1 MGDQKQ
7 YSYKSK
13 EDWTMQISNSVF
25 VTNFPEHFMS
35 RDLWKV
41 VNLERLIENLCT
53 IWIGRLH
60 LHANVVRFQRDPKP
74 SAWKPK
80 GTYQGTHVG
89 VNIANSRDSYVSIL
103 KKGNPSYASSE
114 DSCPALVLD
123 DACNP
128 DRDLSM
134 SLMGKVKA
142 IKSLSNLYLTIEEEG
157 FQNVKLYH
165 LGGLWVLIN
174 LASCASIE
182 NFCKHVGLPFKVWT
196 QNTFVKIASMW
207 GDLVDIEDHG
217 DVSLSY
223 KRLCLRTKTDDII
236 SEKFKVIMKG
246 KKYWIRAKEM
256 EAWVLDFH
264 DKSFDSSS
272 SDDESLGPVHGNI
285 NKHSEEEVQSKD
297 PFNIYDLLQKN
308 KENVGQSLEEDP
320 QYPSGFTSVEND
332 AEKGDAQYAD
342 NFDEPLS
349 TNSGNKNDSGSS
361 KGSMPQRSVNLFS
374 KVHTRD
380 LF

>member
-41 VNLERLIENLCT
+41 VNLERLIKNLCT
-53 IWIGRLH
+53 IWIGRLY

-89 VNIANSRDSYVSIL
+89 VNIANSKDSYASIL

-134 SLMGKVKA
+134 SLMRKVKA

-157 FQNVKLYH
+157 FQNVKLSH
-165 LGGLWVLIN
+165 LGGLWVLID

-182 NFCKHVGLPFKVWT
+182 KFCKHVGLPFIVWT

-207 GDLVDIEDHG
+207 GDLVDIKDHG

-223 KRLCLRTKTDDII
+223 KRLYLRTETDDIF

-272 SDDESLGPVHGNI
+272 SDDESLGLVHGNM

-308 KENVGQSLEEDP
+308 KENVGQSLEEDL
-320 QYPSGFTSVEND
+320 QYPPGFTPVEND
-332 AEKGDAQYAD
+332 AEKGDA
-342 NFDEPLS
+342 
-349 TNSGNKNDSGSS
+349 
-361 KGSMPQRSVNLFS
+361 
-374 KVHTRD
+374 
-380 LF
+380 